1 MKTLI
6 WTTRWRCSVCAAHQ
20 MTWTVHMW
28 SLYRCFGTNIGR
40 YMRWTEYT
48 ARSTYWILWTGL
60 KKMISTDI
68 IFQYLKWCE
77 VGLIGSS
84 SHSRM
89 VLSIASL
96 TGRFHMSRCRSSK
109 ESMTAVSS
117 AFTTWSTTIHSHDRC
132 RVKLTRLNPQSSGR
146 NYCTTSCSTG
156 WTRTVALSLSWSRCM
171 TLIKR
176 PDRHRG

>member
-1 MKTLI
+1 MLMKKI
-6 WTTRWRCSVCAAHQ
+6 YHSFSG
-20 MTWTVHMW
+20 TWFIVPFPFCR
-28 SLYRCFGTNIGR
+28 SLYWCFGTNIGR

-68 IFQYLKWCE
+68 IFQYPKWCE

-132 RVKLTRLNPQSSGR
+132 RVKLTRSAIYIMFQPFFMWIASIICHYNCSRRTFQLFKFR
-146 NYCTTSCSTG
+146 NYCF
-156 WTRTVALSLSWSRCM
+156 
-171 TLIKR
+171 
-176 PDRHRG
+176 